1 MRAQANG
8 IELEY
13 EALGPENLPP
23 VVLIMGLGAQMVR
36 WPDSLI
42 EELLSSGFRVIRF
55 DNRDCGMSTSMEAGG
70 IPELA
75 KILSQ
80 EQKPPY
86 TLREMAL
93 DVVGLLDWLGIRRAH
108 IVGTSMGGMIAQVVA
123 CEHPDRVLSL
133 TSIMAST
140 GNSEVSPPDP
150 GIFEQL
156 TKPRPDP
163 SLDVEAYVDSEC
175 RREMLIASPAF
186 PPDQSR
192 LRARILLELQRGF
205 NPNGVA
211 RQMAAVWSSGDRRP
225 ELIRINVPTLIY
237 HGLND
242 PLIPPDS
249 GEDTAKSIPNARLM
263 LVAGMAHD
271 LPDER
276 MPGLCSAI
284 LALAQEA
291 RREAARRTSK
301 ADTAPLE

>member
-13 EALGPENLPP
+13 EVLGTDNSPP

-55 DNRDCGMSTSMEAGG
+55 DNRDCGLSTSIEDGG
-70 IPELA
+70 IPELTT
-75 KILSQ
+75 IQSQ

-86 TLREMAL
+86 TLSDMAL
-93 DVVGLLDWLGIRRAH
+93 DVVELLDWLGIRQAH
-108 IVGTSMGGMIAQVVA
+108 IVGTSMGGMIAQVLA

-140 GNSEVSPPDP
+140 GNPEVSPPDP
-150 GIFEQL
+150 AIFEQL

-163 SLDVEAYVDSEC
+163 SLDVEAFVESEC

-205 NPNGVA
+205 NPNGVT

-225 ELIRINVPTLIY
+225 ELIRINVPTLVY

-249 GEDTAKSIPNARLM
+249 GEDTAKSITNVRLT

-271 LPDER
+271 LPDEL

-284 LALAQEA
+284 LELAQEA
-291 RREAARRTSK
+291 RGEVPRRASK

>member
-13 EALGPENLPP
+13 ETFGTESSPP
-23 VVLIMGLGAQMVR
+23 LVLIMGLGAQMVR

-42 EELLSSGFRVIRF
+42 EGLVGSGFRVIRF
-55 DNRDCGMSTSMEAGG
+55 DNRDCGMSTLIEAGG

-86 TLREMAL
+86 TLSDMAL
-93 DVVGLLDWLGIRRAH
+93 DVVGLLDWLQIRRAH
-108 IVGTSMGGMIAQVVA
+108 IVGTSMGGMIAQVLA

-140 GNSEVSPPDP
+140 GNPEVNPPDP
-150 GIFEQL
+150 VIFEQL

-163 SLDVEAYVDSEC
+163 SLNVEAFVESEC

-205 NPNGVA
+205 NPSGVA

-225 ELIRINVPTLIY
+225 ELIRINVPTLVY

-249 GEDTAKSIPNARLM
+249 GEDTAKSIPNARLT

-271 LPDER
+271 LPDEL
-276 MPGLCSAI
+276 MPGLCSAMQE
-284 LALAQEA
+284 LAQ
-291 RREAARRTSK
+291 AARG
-301 ADTAPLE
+301 